1 MELYE
6 NQANRLGY
14 NLRLNEILYLPFS
27 SFTSKKNRN
36 QLEVVVKA
44 PYGLHPNK

>member
-6 NQANRLGY
+6 NQADRLGY

-27 SFTSKKNRN
+27 SFTSQKKQNSVRSSCKST
-36 QLEVVVKA
+36 LWLT
-44 PYGLHPNK
+44 P